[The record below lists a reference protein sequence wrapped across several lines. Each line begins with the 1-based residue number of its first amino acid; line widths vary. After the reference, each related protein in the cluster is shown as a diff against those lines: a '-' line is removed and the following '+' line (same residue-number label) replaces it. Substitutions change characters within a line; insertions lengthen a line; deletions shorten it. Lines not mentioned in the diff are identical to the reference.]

1 MWRRNRR
8 SKTRPS
14 PAQARSPARRRAGG
28 HAPARRPWERVEKV
42 FVPCWTKL
50 LTAPIICE
58 RVQKLQRRIPMELYF
73 APLACSMSARIAL
86 AEAGADINLVEVDTR
101 VGRIVATG
109 EDYRAVNLLG
119 YVPALRLDDGTV
131 LTENSAIL
139 QYIAEQYP
147 DAQLAPPA
155 ADRVGRA
162 KLRQWLS
169 FISAELHKGLMTP
182 LLGDK
187 TPPEVKAWTVAK
199 YAPRLAYLDAKLKDR
214 EFLLDRFSVA
224 DGYLTTVLNWT
235 RATPQID
242 LAVYPNVK
250 AYLERMRARPSV
262 AAALATEVPLFHA
275 EVARRR
281 AA

>member
-1 MWRRNRR
+1 
-8 SKTRPS
+8 
-14 PAQARSPARRRAGG
+14 
-28 HAPARRPWERVEKV
+28 
-42 FVPCWTKL
+42 
-50 LTAPIICE
+50 
-58 RVQKLQRRIPMELYF
+58 MELYF

-86 AEAGADINLVEVDTR
+86 AEAGATIDLVEVDTHARR
-101 VGRIVATG
+101 VLSTG
-109 EDYRAVNLLG
+109 KDYCGVNPLG

-147 DAQLAPPA
+147 EAQLAPPA
-155 ADRVGRA
+155 SDRVGRA

-169 FISAELHKGLMTP
+169 FIGSELHKGLMTP
-182 LLGDK
+182 LLGDT
-187 TPPEVKAWTVAK
+187 TPPEVKAWTLSK

-224 DGYLTTVLNWT
+224 DAYLTTVLNWT

-242 LAVYPNVK
+242 LSIYPNVK

-262 AAALATEVPLFHA
+262 AHALATELPLFQA
-275 EVARRR
+275 EIARRK

>member
-1 MWRRNRR
+1 
-8 SKTRPS
+8 
-14 PAQARSPARRRAGG
+14 
-28 HAPARRPWERVEKV
+28 
-42 FVPCWTKL
+42 
-50 LTAPIICE
+50 
-58 RVQKLQRRIPMELYF
+58 MELYF

-86 AEAGADINLVEVDTR
+86 AEAGAAIDLVEVDTHAKR
-101 VGRIVATG
+101 VLTNGA
-109 EDYRAVNLLG
+109 DYCAVNPLG

-139 QYIAEQYP
+139 QYIADQYP
-147 DAQLAPPA
+147 EAQLAPPA
-155 ADRVGRA
+155 SDRIGRA

-187 TPPEVKAWTVAK
+187 TPHEVKAWTLGK

-235 RATPQID
+235 QATPEID
-242 LAVYPNVK
+242 LSAYPNVK

-262 AAALATEVPLFHA
+262 AAALATEIPLFLA
-275 EVARRR
+275 EVARRM

>member
-1 MWRRNRR
+1 
-8 SKTRPS
+8 
-14 PAQARSPARRRAGG
+14 
-28 HAPARRPWERVEKV
+28 
-42 FVPCWTKL
+42 
-50 LTAPIICE
+50 
-58 RVQKLQRRIPMELYF
+58 MELYF
-73 APLACSMSARIAL
+73 APLTCSMSARIAL
-86 AEAGADINLVEVDTR
+86 AEAGAAINLVDVDTHAKR
-101 VGRIVATG
+101 VLTNGA
-109 EDYRAVNLLG
+109 DYCAVNPLG

-139 QYIAEQYP
+139 QYIADQYP
-147 DAQLAPPA
+147 EAQLAPPA
-155 ADRVGRA
+155 SDRIGRA

-187 TPPEVKAWTVAK
+187 TPHEVKAWTLDK

-235 RATPQID
+235 RATPEID
-242 LAVYPNVK
+242 LSAYPNVK

-262 AAALATEVPLFHA
+262 AAALATEIPLFHA
-275 EVARRR
+275 EVARRK

>member
-1 MWRRNRR
+1 
-8 SKTRPS
+8 
-14 PAQARSPARRRAGG
+14 
-28 HAPARRPWERVEKV
+28 
-42 FVPCWTKL
+42 
-50 LTAPIICE
+50 
-58 RVQKLQRRIPMELYF
+58 MELYF
-73 APLACSMSARIAL
+73 APLACSMSTRIAL
-86 AEAGADINLVEVDTR
+86 AEAGAAIDLVEVDTHAKR
-101 VGRIVATG
+101 VLTNGA
-109 EDYRAVNLLG
+109 DYCAVNPLG

-139 QYIAEQYP
+139 QYIADQYP
-147 DAQLAPPA
+147 EAQLAPPA
-155 ADRVGRA
+155 SDRIGRA

-169 FISAELHKGLMTP
+169 FIGAELHKGLMTP

-187 TPPEVKAWTVAK
+187 TPHEVKAWTLGK

-235 RATPQID
+235 RATPEID
-242 LAVYPNVK
+242 LSAYPNVK

-262 AAALATEVPLFHA
+262 AAALATEIPLFHA
-275 EVARRR
+275 EVARRK

>member
-1 MWRRNRR
+1 
-8 SKTRPS
+8 
-14 PAQARSPARRRAGG
+14 
-28 HAPARRPWERVEKV
+28 
-42 FVPCWTKL
+42 
-50 LTAPIICE
+50 
-58 RVQKLQRRIPMELYF
+58 MELYF

-86 AEAGADINLVEVDTR
+86 AEAGAAINLVEVDTR
-101 VGRIVATG
+101 AGRIVATG
-109 EDYRAVNLLG
+109 EDYRSVNLLG

-147 DAQLAPPA
+147 EAELAPPPS
-155 ADRVGRA
+155 DRVGRA

-169 FISAELHKGLMTP
+169 FISSELHKGLMTP

-187 TPPEVKAWTVAK
+187 TPPEVKAWTLAK
-199 YAPRLAYLDAKLKDR
+199 YTPRLAYLDAKLKDR

-224 DGYLTTVLNWT
+224 DCYLTTILNWT

-242 LAVYPNVK
+242 LSVYPNVR

-262 AAALATEVPLFHA
+262 ANALATEMPLFHA
-275 EVARRR
+275 EVARRK

>member
-1 MWRRNRR
+1 
-8 SKTRPS
+8 
-14 PAQARSPARRRAGG
+14 
-28 HAPARRPWERVEKV
+28 
-42 FVPCWTKL
+42 
-50 LTAPIICE
+50 
-58 RVQKLQRRIPMELYF
+58 MELYF
-73 APLACSMSARIAL
+73 APLACSMSTRIAL
-86 AEAGADINLVEVDTR
+86 AEAGAAIDLVEVDTHAKR
-101 VGRIVATG
+101 VLTNGA
-109 EDYRAVNLLG
+109 DYCAVNPLG

-139 QYIAEQYP
+139 QYIADQYP
-147 DAQLAPPA
+147 EAQLAPPA
-155 ADRVGRA
+155 SDRIGRA

-187 TPPEVKAWTVAK
+187 TPHEVKAWTLDK

-235 RATPQID
+235 RATPEID
-242 LAVYPNVK
+242 LSAYPNVK

-262 AAALATEVPLFHA
+262 AAALATEILLFHA
-275 EVARRR
+275 EVARRK

>member
-1 MWRRNRR
+1 M
-8 SKTRPS
+8 T
-14 PAQARSPARRRAGG
+14 
-28 HAPARRPWERVEKV
+28 
-42 FVPCWTKL
+42 
-50 LTAPIICE
+50 
-58 RVQKLQRRIPMELYF
+58 
-73 APLACSMSARIAL
+73 
-86 AEAGADINLVEVDTR
+86 
-101 VGRIVATG
+101 TG
-109 EDYRAVNLLG
+109 EDYRAINPLG

-139 QYIAEQYP
+139 QYIADQYP
-147 DAQLAPPA
+147 EAQLAPPA
-155 ADRVGRA
+155 SDRIGRA

-187 TPPEVKAWTVAK
+187 TPPEVKAWTLSK

-242 LAVYPNVK
+242 LSA
-250 AYLERMRARPSV
+250 LSQRESLSRTDARE
-262 AAALATEVPLFHA
+262 AQ
-275 EVARRR
+275 RRR
-281 AA
+281 GFGDGDSVVSRGGGATQGGLRSPSLAPKKGPPRGGPSTVVDPGGSGGR

>member
-1 MWRRNRR
+1 
-8 SKTRPS
+8 
-14 PAQARSPARRRAGG
+14 
-28 HAPARRPWERVEKV
+28 
-42 FVPCWTKL
+42 
-50 LTAPIICE
+50 
-58 RVQKLQRRIPMELYF
+58 MELYF

-86 AEAGADINLVEVDTR
+86 AEAGAAIDLAEVDTHAKR
-101 VGRIVATG
+101 VLTTG
-109 EDYRAVNLLG
+109 QDYRAVNPLG

-139 QYIAEQYP
+139 QYIADQYP
-147 DAQLAPPA
+147 EAQLAPPA

-169 FISAELHKGLMTP
+169 FISTELHKGLMMP
-182 LLGDK
+182 LLGDN
-187 TPPEVKAWTVAK
+187 TPREVKAWAISK
-199 YAPRLAYLDAKLKDR
+199 YASRLAYLDAKLRDR

-235 RATPQID
+235 RATPEID
-242 LAVYPNVK
+242 LSVYPNVK

-262 AAALATEVPLFHA
+262 AAALATEIPLFHA
-275 EVARRR
+275 EVARRK